1 MRTTKQNQPIVVTG
15 ESGAGKTESAKY
27 VLQYLSKSY
36 HACNAS
42 IKDRL
47 IKSNLLLEAFGN
59 TKTIH
64 NNNSSRFGEIM
75 EVHFDEEYTIVGGS
89 ITYYLFEKTRVC
101 VQSTDEKNFHIFYY
115 LCVDAPARIRKSL
128 QLNSPDTYHHLNQDC
143 SQTKQLTKSYP
154 QDTDFKCEQLVSNLK
169 LNDTNDFIKYDQ
181 IMNDIAISQED
192 KLNIYSILAGILHL
206 GNINFEDDSE
216 STQNGCKIIS
226 TSEQALI
233 VTAQM
238 LHVDVHDLWNVILAR
253 ISMMKNTIISVPL
266 TVHTAEHVRD
276 KLAKTI
282 YARLFNQL
290 VAYVNTS
297 ISFKSS
303 TSHISIIDTIGFE
316 NYPINSFE
324 QFCINYCNEKIQQ
337 VFNEHLFET
346 ARLLFEEEGI
356 GLNKIDYTDNQ
367 DCINL
372 FEDQITGWFHLLDEE
387 SNVTEQQSNQSTH
400 DIFHGN
406 PNHSMISP
414 KLDLPAASI
423 IHHNEVFLVEHYSG
437 NAVYSTSEFIDKNND
452 ILLDSF
458 IIFVRKSK
466 NEFVKNLFD
475 EIFVEQSKDNINY
488 LSVGT
493 KVRSEMTDI
502 INKVKGSVV
511 HFITCIKPNV
521 KMISNE
527 FQQDQIRSQLKKLD
541 LFNDDDEMMMM
552 NETAATLNSSSK
564 INILQEINSLPMVD
578 NETHVFNDLC
588 DEQLSFTRNDSQ
600 PIWCLFNGTGND
612 LIVDYLGGF
621 EEFDGNIS
629 STSINIKHNE
639 FIQLLVKYQLSAK
652 IGDVVKTINLNRS
665 CKRVYDLSP
674 STNQNRPIQMLC
686 DVQIRNDRRH
696 VIFRSLVKIYNNTT
710 VPLSVISVDLVATE
724 QNHKIA
730 TIEDNDQY
738 FVPTDLLYTYSSSQI
753 YIAVHGDENN
763 IETNNC
769 CSIDWENKPTMET
782 TLKLKDGTEVHL
794 TIITELN
801 AAYMEN
807 TDQLDHTCFN
817 IYIHPTF
824 CLINLLPID
833 IKYLFDID
841 KEIDLKSNQSCSMI
855 SANRNSTLT
864 FIIPSYDN
872 ARWISDAIDLKLER
886 TNDHYEYLVL
896 FHYATSPN
904 LEKTLRMIL
913 RVDTIHK
920 SHRLSLYS
928 SFWIFN
934 YIDLKLELQI
944 ENNRTFIDVA
954 QTPVLVCPERFES
967 ETNRKGQLRLYG
979 IDQGDTTTDWS
990 EKFSLD
996 VIRRIGVVSCEV
1008 PNDRKY
1014 MICMDVATGPSS
1026 LVKIIE
1032 FSPLLVIINKSIIAI
1047 EIVEAVSDKEQNQWI
1062 SVNPEQTIPFW
1073 PRNMKDGVMRVRYTF
1088 NHVTSSPFTM
1098 TPTYRTLLRM
1108 DYEEHPALCVEVTTN
1123 GQGRITVIFEDY
1135 EVDDT
1140 PLVNCEKTNSSSL

>member
-1 MRTTKQNQPIVVTG
+1 MITGEQDKSIWIFNDQNGFILGRITCIEPKTIIVQLNNNNNNQMFVMPNTICQAEEYDKYMNDNSDKAYRNMRTTKQNQPIVVTG

-101 VQSTDEKNFHIFYY
+101 VQSTDEKHVHIFYY

-238 LHVDVHDLWNVILAR
+238 LHVDVHDLWNVLLAR

-303 TSHISIIDTIGFE
+303 TSHIGIIDTIGFE

-387 SNVTEQQSNQSTH
+387 SNVTERQSNQSTH

-493 KVRSEMTDI
+493 KVRSQMTDI

-521 KMISNE
+521 KMIPNE
-527 FQQDQIRSQLKKLD
+527 FQQDQIRSQLKKLGFASILSVIEEVKHKIIKRECRVRKAQKLTKNIPIKTKD
-541 LFNDDDEMMMM
+541 FNDCYNGIFYLFDHHIPQIKQIVFGQQSYDLVGKFQIMEVGFEKHKDDKEEQDKQQTIIFPSASQQQSNEQKSDERLIANPTYCFTLTSHVQPIVGRIYFIRHGVASLFGVTNNTQLSSAGANSSSSSSSSSSLLSSKISKSNRPKKRFCLVRNIDNNKITVLVITTFDGKDPTATKINVVLQMLSRQFLLDRLVAI
-552 NETAATLNSSSK
+552 NETAPPPGKKSITTKATSDVAPM
-564 INILQEINSLPMVD
+564 LQ
-578 NETHVFNDLC
+578 
-588 DEQLSFTRNDSQ
+588 
-600 PIWCLFNGTGND
+600 G
-612 LIVDYLGGF
+612 
-621 EEFDGNIS
+621 
-629 STSINIKHNE
+629 
-639 FIQLLVKYQLSAK
+639 
-652 IGDVVKTINLNRS
+652 
-665 CKRVYDLSP
+665 
-674 STNQNRPIQMLC
+674 
-686 DVQIRNDRRH
+686 
-696 VIFRSLVKIYNNTT
+696 
-710 VPLSVISVDLVATE
+710 
-724 QNHKIA
+724 
-730 TIEDNDQY
+730 
-738 FVPTDLLYTYSSSQI
+738 
-753 YIAVHGDENN
+753 
-763 IETNNC
+763 
-769 CSIDWENKPTMET
+769 
-782 TLKLKDGTEVHL
+782 
-794 TIITELN
+794 
-801 AAYMEN
+801 
-807 TDQLDHTCFN
+807 
-817 IYIHPTF
+817 
-824 CLINLLPID
+824 
-833 IKYLFDID
+833 
-841 KEIDLKSNQSCSMI
+841 
-855 SANRNSTLT
+855 
-864 FIIPSYDN
+864 
-872 ARWISDAIDLKLER
+872 
-886 TNDHYEYLVL
+886 YLVL
-896 FHYATSPN
+896 IEAVAPN
-904 LEKTLRMIL
+904 
-913 RVDTIHK
+913 DTAWPVPVPETFRP
-920 SHRLSLYS
+920 SDLQ
-928 SFWIFN
+928 
-934 YIDLKLELQI
+934 YIDYRLRKLV
-944 ENNRTFIDVA
+944 ND
-954 QTPVLVCPERFES
+954 
-967 ETNRKGQLRLYG
+967 
-979 IDQGDTTTDWS
+979 DQSMQNSNDSDTTTTS
-990 EKFSLD
+990 SFSLP
-996 VIRRIGVVSCEV
+996 IT
-1008 PNDRKY
+1008 RKNN
-1014 MICMDVATGPSS
+1014 
-1026 LVKIIE
+1026 E
-1032 FSPLLVIINKSIIAI
+1032 
-1047 EIVEAVSDKEQNQWI
+1047 
-1062 SVNPEQTIPFW
+1062 
-1073 PRNMKDGVMRVRYTF
+1073 
-1088 NHVTSSPFTM
+1088 
-1098 TPTYRTLLRM
+1098 
-1108 DYEEHPALCVEVTTN
+1108 
-1123 GQGRITVIFEDY
+1123 
-1135 EVDDT
+1135 
-1140 PLVNCEKTNSSSL
+1140 